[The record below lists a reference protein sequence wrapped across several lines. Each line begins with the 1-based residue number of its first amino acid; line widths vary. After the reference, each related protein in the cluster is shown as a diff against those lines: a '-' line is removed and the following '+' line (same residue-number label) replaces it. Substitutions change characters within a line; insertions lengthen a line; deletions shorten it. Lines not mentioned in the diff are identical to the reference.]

1 MRETL
6 YLRSTLTASDELFET
21 CVAPGD
27 ARQSWP
33 AEHHAVAALAP
44 LAEGRRVVLLWPAA
58 QTRFDLLNI
67 PVKHHGKAAQPARFA
82 LEESLAEEADRL
94 HMIVAPRTAAGF
106 PVISVQRQA
115 FEATLATLADHGVHP
130 EWVLP
135 EMLGLPEPVEQRAW
149 ALLDGGQLIV
159 RHQSWGCF
167 QCHIEDLESAL
178 SLLGEAR
185 PKGLTLLVVGSPQ
198 GDFSQWAPQ
207 AQLRPGFATTLAALL
222 PQLHVRLAELAP
234 FNLLQGPFAVRNELG
249 GVLRPWRW
257 PAALAA
263 TLVLLFGAQNAVTAH
278 QLRAE
283 ARLLET
289 QNTERFRALFP
300 DQTRI
305 VDLQAQAEQ
314 QLALL
319 RRQGQAQ
326 TFLVLLAPLSQA
338 LTETE
343 GLQLYSLQFR
353 DNTMQVGL
361 RGDSLQPLEA
371 LREQL
376 NSVRAVQFEVESAN
390 AVTDGAQIRL
400 RLQRRQGADA

>member
-1 MRETL
+1 M
-6 YLRSTLTASDELFET
+6 ASDTLFET
-21 CVAPGD
+21 CVAPED

-33 AEHHAVAALAP
+33 VEHHSVAALAS

-58 QTRFDLLNI
+58 QTRFDLLDI
-67 PVKHHGKAAQPARFA
+67 PVKHHSKAAQPARFA

-94 HMIVAPRTAAGF
+94 HMIVAPRTPAGF
-106 PVISVQRQA
+106 PVISVQRHA
-115 FEATLATLADHGVHP
+115 FETTLTALAEGGVHP

-135 EMLGLPEPVEQRAW
+135 EMLGLPEPEDQRAW

-159 RHQSWGCF
+159 RHQNWGCF
-167 QCHIEDLESAL
+167 QCHVEDLEAVL
-178 SLLGEAR
+178 GLLGDAR
-185 PKGLTLLVVGSPQ
+185 PTGLTLLVVGNPQ
-198 GDFSQWAPQ
+198 GDLSQWAPQ

-222 PQLHVRLAELAP
+222 PQLHAWLAELAP

-249 GVLRPWRW
+249 GMLRPWRW

-263 TLVLLFGAQNAVTAH
+263 TLVLLFGAQNAVTAQ

-283 ARLLET
+283 AQSLEAR
-289 QNTERFRALFP
+289 NIERFRALFP

-343 GLQLYSLQFR
+343 GLQLHSLQFR
-353 DNTMQVGL
+353 DETMQVGL

-371 LREQL
+371 LRQKL
-376 NSVRAVQFEVESAN
+376 NGISALQYDVESAD
-390 AVTDGAQIRL
+390 AVADGAQIRL
-400 RLQRRQGADA
+400 RLQRRQGTGA